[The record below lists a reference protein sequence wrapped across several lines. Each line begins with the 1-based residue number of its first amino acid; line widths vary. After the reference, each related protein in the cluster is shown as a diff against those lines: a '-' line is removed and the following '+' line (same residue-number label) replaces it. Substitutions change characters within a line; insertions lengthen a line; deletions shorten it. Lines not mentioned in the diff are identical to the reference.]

1 MAAHLSAS
9 FRFIIKNRS
18 MKKRTLSEI
27 LLGGALLGGG
37 IYFLFYT
44 ERGTML
50 RERLLQTA
58 TDKIDEWLEDLEE
71 ELARAES
78 EVLSKG
84 NG

>member
-1 MAAHLSAS
+1 
-9 FRFIIKNRS
+9 

-44 ERGTML
+44 ERGNNL

-78 EVLSKG
+78 EILSG
-84 NG
+84 ENR